1 MFNALR
7 SDELLVGVGRVLRQ
21 VAGTSNALE
30 DYERSQALSA
40 YSVTRLLAAEERAAA
55 ALLARTK
62 EALHA
67 ALVADRRP
75 EVQAI
80 AAQVDVATN
89 GLEVGDAVAQLF
101 ALLEPDEPLRARV
114 HRILATMIDDEVAA
128 LANVSR

>member
-1 MFNALR
+1 MPWPSPDRRPTSAPACAGTTGCWTTRSSTSRASGGRPSACWRPRWPWSMPARYARPREREPVFTALR

-55 ALLARTK
+55 ELLARTK

-67 ALVADRRP
+67 AL
-75 EVQAI
+75 
-80 AAQVDVATN
+80 
-89 GLEVGDAVAQLF
+89 
-101 ALLEPDEPLRARV
+101 
-114 HRILATMIDDEVAA
+114 
-128 LANVSR
+128 